1 MLYDGGGAVI
11 EQILSSDHLDEVG
24 FDQDH
29 DEWVLVLDGAATLHV
44 DGETVDLASGDWLVI
59 RAHQPH
65 RIVAVTQ
72 GTSWLA
78 VHLPPPAG
86 TAGGP

>member
-1 MLYDGGGAVI
+1 VGELTGILYDGGGAVV
-11 EQILSSDHLDEVG
+11 EQILSSDRLEETG

-29 DEWVLVLDGAATLHV
+29 DEWVLVLDGAATLDV
-44 DGETVDLASGDWLVI
+44 DGEIVDLAPGDWLVI
-59 RAHQPH
+59 RARQRH

-78 VHLPPPAG
+78 VHLPTP
-86 TAGGP
+86 